1 MKTKFIFSSFI
12 FIFLH
17 HILLA
22 QAALDAQK
30 INYKE
35 VLATHKLVAIL
46 PFLVTPDV
54 RKVGNNVTNDQIDE
68 RAKADG
74 YKMQTFFYN
83 KLLQKA
89 INYTVNFQD
98 IEQTNDI
105 LKKNFISYTKL
116 DKTSKDEIAK
126 ILKVD
131 GVIYVKVVIRKLG
144 TYTDAILS
152 NAPTEAA
159 EVNISIFDDED
170 PEFMWAHRERIIG
183 QMMNS
188 DALVKVVL
196 RYISRNFPY
205 EK

>member
-12 FIFLH
+12 L
-17 HILLA
+17 ILFYHFSLA

-30 INYKE
+30 ANYKE
-35 VLATHKLVAIL
+35 VLATHKSVAIL

-54 RKVGNNVTNDQIDE
+54 RKVGNKATTEQVDE

-74 YKMQTFFYN
+74 YKMQKFFYD

-89 INYTVNFQD
+89 NYTVSFQD

-116 DKTSKDEIAK
+116 DRTSKDEIAK

-152 NAPTEAA
+152 NAPTEEA
-159 EVNISIFDDED
+159 EVNISIFDDKDAEA
-170 PEFMWAHRERIIG
+170 MWAHRERIMG

-188 DALVKVVL
+188 DALVKMVL